1 MNTALPSSKL
11 LQLHFLTLSFFT
23 SCLPSIFYFSLSF
36 SHAGGR
42 AAGEES
48 CAEGPQPA
56 GEQGPDR
63 VTHPAAHPELA
74 AENSNSHFRNFL
86 QYLCVKSIF
95 ASFLHPVIMLFG
107 PMQRSHLLCC
117 VFRTIRGSKALLP
130 VYILALPELADPF
143 RGIIYLVCK
152 MGDNYNHSVL
162 TFCIESLRTRRILT
176 I

>member
-1 MNTALPSSKL
+1 MNTALPFRKL
-11 LQLHFLTLSFFT
+11 LQLHFLTLYFFT
-23 SCLPSIFYFSLSF
+23 SSLPSGFYSSL

-42 AAGEES
+42 AAGEEP

-107 PMQRSHLLCC
+107 PMRRSHLLCS
-117 VFRTIRGSKALLP
+117 VFRTICRSKALCRCKSWLCQSWL
-130 VYILALPELADPF
+130 IPF
-143 RGIIYLVCK
+143 G
-152 MGDNYNHSVL
+152 
-162 TFCIESLRTRRILT
+162 E
-176 I
+176 